1 MSTAKTNV
9 ELLEEAGILES
20 AHFSADDKK
29 TIESITPEEIAV
41 LIKLRKKLGPAPIAN
56 ANQRPNFPV

>member
-1 MSTAKTNV
+1 MSSSKTNV
-9 ELLEEAGILES
+9 QQLEEAGILES
-20 AHFSADDKK
+20 AHFSAEDVKV
-29 TIESITPEEIAV
+29 IESITPEEIAV

>member
-20 AHFSADDKK
+20 AHFSHEDTKI
-29 TIESITPEEIAV
+29 IESITPEEVAV

-56 ANQRPNFPV
+56 ANARPNFPV